1 MSSEIDILWSRLR
14 EHAGPYPPQAFIFVQ
29 EGLRHTCD
37 RIHAIEGDGPID
49 GPRHVTG
56 QELCIGL
63 RDYAHQQYG
72 LLALTVLN
80 SWNIRRT
87 EDFGKIVFAMIEA
100 GLLRKTEQDSIADF
114 QNVYDFMEVFGSA
127 PELC

>member
-37 RIHAIEGDGPID
+37 RLYTIDEDGPTD
-49 GPRHVTG
+49 GSRHVTG
-56 QELCIGL
+56 QELCLGL
-63 RDYAHQQYG
+63 RDYAQQQFG
-72 LLALTVLN
+72 LLAMTVLN

-114 QNVYDFMEVFGSA
+114 QNVYDFPEVFGSTH
-127 PELC
+127 ELC

>member
-1 MSSEIDILWSRLR
+1 MTTEIDILWNRLR
-14 EHAGPYPPQAFIFVQ
+14 EYAGPYPPQAFIFVQ
-29 EGLRHTCD
+29 EGLRTTCD
-37 RIHAIEGDGPID
+37 RLYSIDNDCPADGS
-49 GPRHVTG
+49 RHVTG

-63 RDYAHQQYG
+63 RDFAVQQYG
-72 LLALTVLN
+72 MLALTVLS

-100 GLLRKTEQDSIADF
+100 GLLRKTDQDSLSDF
-114 QNVYDFMEVFGSA
+114 TNVYDFPDMFGSK

>member
-1 MSSEIDILWSRLR
+1 MSSEIDILWNRLR
-14 EHAGPYPPQAFIFVQ
+14 EYAGPYPPQAFIFVQ

-37 RIHAIEGDGPID
+37 RLYRIDDDTTGDGS
-49 GPRHVTG
+49 RHVSG

-63 RDYAHQQYG
+63 RDYAVQQYG
-72 LLALTVLN
+72 MLALTVLS

-100 GLLRKTEQDSIADF
+100 GLLRKTEQDSITDF
-114 QNVYDFMEVFGSA
+114 ENVYDFPEVFGTK
-127 PELC
+127 PEVC